1 MAARKQQPIE
11 SKDVQE
17 VFSRQTLWT
26 IIGSIVGGVI
36 FALSWVNSNI
46 IKPLDDNS
54 ARIARL
60 EQIKPSN
67 SELNEK
73 FLMVQADV
81 QKLGDNLQSSDKKL
95 DDLIKVVQ
103 EGRDEQKEAAKI
115 YDSRFSAV
123 LIELEKLQRKR

>member
-1 MAARKQQPIE
+1 MTARRQQPIE

-46 IKPLDDNS
+46 IKPLDENS
-54 ARIARL
+54 ARISRL
-60 EQIKPSN
+60 ELIKPSN

-73 FLMVQADV
+73 FLLVQADV
-81 QKLGDNLQSSDKKL
+81 KKLGDNLQTSDKKL
-95 DDLIKVVQ
+95 DDLIQVVQ

-123 LIELEKLQRKR
+123 LHELDKLQRKR

>member
-1 MAARKQQPIE
+1 MAARKQQPVE